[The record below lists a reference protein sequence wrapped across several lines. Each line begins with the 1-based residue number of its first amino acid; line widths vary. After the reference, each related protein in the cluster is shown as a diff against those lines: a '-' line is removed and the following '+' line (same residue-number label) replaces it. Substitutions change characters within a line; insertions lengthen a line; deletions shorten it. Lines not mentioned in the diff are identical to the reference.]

1 MGAKPSKIRS
11 KKTSV
16 TVQDHR
22 GAMFKK
28 YDINQN
34 IMGYV
39 RWMFRDSYRL
49 NSNKF
54 QRWFLSIS

>member
-1 MGAKPSKIRS
+1 MTGWAFFLKKRS

-34 IMGYV
+34 IMITLTG
-39 RWMFRDSYRL
+39 
-49 NSNKF
+49 
-54 QRWFLSIS
+54 

>member
-1 MGAKPSKIRS
+1 MLFANQKNVCA

-34 IMGYV
+34 IIGYV
-39 RWMFRDSYRL
+39 RRMFWDSYRL
-49 NSNKF
+49 IF
-54 QRWFLSIS
+54 